1 MYLAGSHWLCK
12 LDLNSF
18 LRTVHKG
25 CWKMIKERLQQ
36 VRARIEASKAKRRP
50 ELQQDVLLVAVT
62 KNHDI
67 YAMREA
73 IDAGVTDIGEN
84 RIQEAK
90 EKYETLDRQVTWHLI
105 GHLQTN
111 KAKQAVRMFDL
122 IHSIDTVHLAEAVN
136 KAAGDIGKVQQ
147 VLVQVNLA
155 QEASKS
161 GIYEEQLWDM
171 LKQVDAMEHLQLM
184 GLMCIAPNYEDV
196 EECRPLFA
204 KMREIFAKVKEMSWQ
219 TANIKYLSMGM
230 THDYEIAVEEGANV
244 LRVGTGIFGQRQY

>member
-1 MYLAGSHWLCK
+1 MIQEK
-12 LDLNSF
+12 LQEVEDKIADS
-18 LRTVHKG
+18 
-25 CWKMIKERLQQ
+25 I
-36 VRARIEASKAKRRP
+36 SRRKP
-50 ELQQDVLLVAVT
+50 EYKDDVLLVAVT

-90 EKYETLDRQVTWHLI
+90 DKYETLDRQVTWHLI

-111 KAKQAVRMFDL
+111 KAKQAVKMFDL
-122 IHSIDTVHLAEAVN
+122 IHSVDSLHLAQAIN
-136 KAAGDIGKVQQ
+136 KAAADMDKVQK

-161 GIYEEQLWDM
+161 GIYEDGLLEL
-171 LKQVDAMEHLQLM
+171 LHQVDDMSNLQLM

-204 KMREIFAKVKEMSWQ
+204 SMKNIFDKIKEIQWKK
-219 TANIKYLSMGM
+219 ANIKYLSMGM
-230 THDYEIAVEEGANV
+230 THDYTIAIEEGANV
-244 LRVGTGIFGQRQY
+244 VRVGTGIFGPRQY

>member
-1 MYLAGSHWLCK
+1 MIQEK
-12 LDLNSF
+12 LQEVEDKIADS
-18 LRTVHKG
+18 
-25 CWKMIKERLQQ
+25 I
-36 VRARIEASKAKRRP
+36 SRRKP
-50 ELQQDVLLVAVT
+50 EYKDDVLLVAVT

-111 KAKQAVRMFDL
+111 KTKQAVKMFDL
-122 IHSIDTVHLAEAVN
+122 IHSVDSLHLAQAIN
-136 KAAGDIGKVQQ
+136 KAAADIDKVQE

-155 QEASKS
+155 QETSKS
-161 GIYEEQLWDM
+161 GIYEDGLLEL
-171 LKQVDAMEHLQLM
+171 LHQVDDMSNLQLL

-204 KMREIFAKVKEMSWQ
+204 SMKNIFDKIKEIQWKK
-219 TANIKYLSMGM
+219 ANIKYLSMGM
-230 THDYEIAVEEGANV
+230 THDYTIAIEEGANV
-244 LRVGTGIFGQRQY
+244 VRVGTGIFGPRQY

>member
-1 MYLAGSHWLCK
+1 MIADK
-12 LDLNSF
+12 LQ
-18 LRTVHKG
+18 
-25 CWKMIKERLQQ
+25 E
-36 VRARIEASKAKRRP
+36 VRNNIEAGKARRSKAIAD
-50 ELQQDVLLVAVT
+50 DVLLVAVT

-90 EKYETLDRQVTWHLI
+90 DKFETLDRQVTWHLI

-111 KAKQAVRMFDL
+111 KAKQAVKMFDL
-122 IHSIDTVHLAEAVN
+122 IHSIDTLHLAEAVD
-136 KAAGDIGKVQQ
+136 KAAASIGKVQK

-155 QEASKS
+155 QEDSKS
-161 GIYEEQLWDM
+161 GIYEDEMMEL
-171 LKQVDAMEHLQLM
+171 LHKVDEMKNLQLM
-184 GLMCIAPNYEDV
+184 GLMCIAPNYDDV

-204 KMREIFAKVKEMSWQ
+204 KMKKIFDRVKEISWQ

-230 THDYEIAVEEGANV
+230 THDYVIAVEEGANV
-244 LRVGTGIFGQRQY
+244 VRVGTGIFGPRQY

>member
-1 MYLAGSHWLCK
+1 
-12 LDLNSF
+12 
-18 LRTVHKG
+18 
-25 CWKMIKERLQQ
+25 MIEERLQE
-36 VRARIEASKAKRRP
+36 VRNNIEAGKERRNGAFDD
-50 ELQQDVLLVAVT
+50 DVLLVAVT

-90 EKYETLDRQVTWHLI
+90 EKFETLDRQVTWHLI

-111 KAKQAVRMFDL
+111 KAKQAVKMFDL
-122 IHSIDTVHLAEAVN
+122 IHSIDTFHLAEAVDR
-136 KAAGDIGKVQQ
+136 AAAAIGKVQR

-155 QEASKS
+155 QEDSKS
-161 GIYEEQLWDM
+161 GIYEDEMMEL
-171 LKQVDAMEHLQLM
+171 LHRVDEMKHLQLM

-204 KMREIFAKVKEMSWQ
+204 KMKKIFDRVKEISWQ

-230 THDYEIAVEEGANV
+230 THDYVIAVEEGANV
-244 LRVGTGIFGQRQY
+244 VRVGTGIFGPRQY